1 MMLKTFRA
9 IMFIFLVNNL
19 YSQPLQF
26 HDKIDSVEYTSVNLA
41 GDDKGGWLSLVTAK
55 DSSFSM
61 TLYGTC
67 GQVISNEK
75 YNLPSGTT
83 LSTPRIHY
91 LGRDR
96 FIVTTTLNSAND
108 SKILIFNYIL
118 GILSQEKLYSIPGV
132 ALHFNPV
139 VSILDQDNMLL
150 AFNYRRDSTTH
161 GCVVKLDPNL
171 NARRAHHI
179 NAESNLRFIKLL
191 NSKDYVVGDG
201 QYLRKYDTLGNN
213 TWSRHFPDHH
223 MVFNSVVQN
232 DTQIVFLTDFIQT
245 DTSVKTHYKQLIS
258 LDDDG
263 KFLWESDQIRSL
275 KTPYL
280 REYNNR
286 LFTSNLNYV
295 FTGIDTIPGDSIPSI
310 FAHTFGEHG
319 SLISSKYWSAK
330 DSVID
335 YATTHLDDGN
345 YAVNIS
351 YGHADTLKGFANIKT
366 NRAYEGACGTF
377 EFSDVKSRQVITDSV
392 RLIPLTPLGVI
403 SPSISILGHTDSL
416 KIKRECEIFDLK
428 DGEVPTPLCKG
439 DSVFL
444 SGIMIRNATYE
455 WSNGSK
461 EAGTW
466 VKEAGDY
473 SVKITYCERSATI
486 TYKVFYIDFPDENF
500 ALELCDYPYTLD
512 ANRGPGASYLWT
524 TGETTSTKEITGPGV
539 YTAQVIKCQM
549 PFTVSFTVT
558 LKKFV
563 DQSFDFKTCNYPD
576 TAYAFQGPQINGAS
590 YLWDN
595 GATTAF
601 RQIST
606 PGTYKVTV
614 SYCQSMFVQTF
625 NYSTPEFKDL
635 TDTFQICDFPDNLY
649 AFQGP
654 GIKGAT
660 YLWDN
665 GTTDGRREISG
676 PGTYKVTVNYCHSTF
691 TQTFVVKLRQFSD
704 RQFDYNFCEFPGTL
718 YAFQGANI
726 KNATY
731 RWNDG
736 STDAKL
742 IINQTGTYKVTV
754 SYCQQTFVETFNI
767 KLDEIFFEDQVI
779 SDSCKKIAAGL
790 PLTAFADPNKKG
802 LRYIWDNKD
811 TTRVRTIFEAGTY
824 YVDID
829 FCLQTFRQHFTVK
842 ELNAEYLV
850 FPNVF
855 PPNSEIDLNKIFK
868 PVVKDLQLID
878 DYRLEV
884 YNRWGHRVFESTDP
898 DTGWNGDYK
907 GEPAPMDTYMYL
919 ATMKSECGQVKV
931 HKGAVTLVR

>member
-1 MMLKTFRA
+1 MLN
-9 IMFIFLVNNL
+9 LVKAAVILFFVNTL
-19 YSQPLQF
+19 YGQPLQF
-26 HDKIDSVEYTSVNLA
+26 HDKIDSVEYTTVSLV
-41 GDDKGGWLSLVTAK
+41 GDDKGGWLSLVSSK

-83 LSTPRIHY
+83 LSTPHIHY

-96 FIVTTTLNSAND
+96 FIVTATLSSAND

-118 GILSQEKLYSIPGV
+118 GILSQEKLYSIPGI
-132 ALHFNPV
+132 AFHFNPV

-150 AFNYRRDSTTH
+150 AFNYRRDSTSTH
-161 GCVVKLDPNL
+161 GCVVKLDRNL

-179 NAESNLRFIKLL
+179 SAESNLRFIKLL
-191 NSKDYVVGDG
+191 NSRDYVIGDG
-201 QYLRKYDTLGNN
+201 HYVRKYDTLGMNI
-213 TWSRHFPDHH
+213 WSRHFPDHQ

-232 DTQIVFLTDFIQT
+232 DTQIVFLTDVIQA
-245 DTSVKTHYKQLIS
+245 DTFVKKNYKQIIS
-258 LDDDG
+258 LDNNG
-263 KFLWESDQIRSL
+263 KFLWESEQVRSF

-280 REYNNR
+280 KEYNNR
-286 LFTSNLNYV
+286 LFNSNLNYV

-310 FAHTFGEHG
+310 FAHTFGELG
-319 SLISSKYWSAK
+319 GWISSKYWSAK
-330 DSVID
+330 DSVVD

-345 YAVNIS
+345 YAVNIA
-351 YGHADTLKGFANIKT
+351 YGNSNKLKGFADIKT
-366 NRAYEGACGTF
+366 SRAFEGACGTF
-377 EFSDVKSRQVITDSV
+377 EFSELKSRQVKADSV
-392 RLIPLTPLGVI
+392 QLIPLAPQGVV

-444 SGIMIRNATYE
+444 PGIMIRNATYE

-466 VKEAGDY
+466 VKEADNY
-473 SVKITYCERSATI
+473 SVRITYCGKTATI
-486 TYKVFYIDFPDENF
+486 TYKVFYISFPDENF

-512 ANRGPGASYLWT
+512 ANRGPGATYLWT
-524 TGETTSTKEITGPGV
+524 NGETGSTREITGPGI
-539 YTAQVIKCQM
+539 YTARVTKCDTS
-549 PFTVSFTVT
+549 FTVSFIVT
-558 LKKFV
+558 LKKFT
-563 DQSFDFKTCNYPD
+563 DQSFNFKTCNYPD

-590 YLWDN
+590 YIWDN
-595 GATTAF
+595 GATTAY
-601 RQIST
+601 RQIPS

-625 NYSTPEFKDL
+625 NWGTPEFKDL
-635 TDTFQICDFPDNLY
+635 SDTFDICDYPDNLY

-654 GIKGAT
+654 GIKGAS

-665 GTTDGRREISG
+665 GTTDGARQITG
-676 PGTYKVTVNYCHSTF
+676 PGTYKVSVNYCHNTF
-691 TQTFVVKLRQFSD
+691 TQTFVVRLRQFRD
-704 RQFDYNFCEFPGTL
+704 KNHEFNFCKFPETI
-718 YAFQGANI
+718 YAFQGPEI
-726 KNATY
+726 KGAAY
-731 RWNDG
+731 KWNDG

-754 SYCQQTFVETFNI
+754 SYCRQTFVETFNI
-767 KLDEIFFEDQVI
+767 KLDEIFIEDQFL

-790 PLTAFADPNKKG
+790 ALTAFADPTKTG
-802 LRYIWDNKD
+802 MRYVWDNKD
-811 TTRVRTIFEAGTY
+811 TTRVRSVFEAGNY

-829 FCLQTFRQHFTVK
+829 YCFQTFRQLFTVT
-842 ELNAEYLV
+842 EINAEYLL

-868 PVVKDLQLID
+868 PIVKDIQLIE

-931 HKGAVTLVR
+931 QKGAVTLVR